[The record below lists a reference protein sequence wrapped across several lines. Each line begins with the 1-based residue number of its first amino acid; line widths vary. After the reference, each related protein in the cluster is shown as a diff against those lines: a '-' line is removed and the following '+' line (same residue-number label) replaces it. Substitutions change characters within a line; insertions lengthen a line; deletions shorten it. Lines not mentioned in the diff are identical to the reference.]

1 MDYRSAGVDISKND
15 RLIARIK
22 TMMGKSGAGIGHFG
36 GAFPFLTKGYKE
48 PLLISSIDSA
58 GTKTAVAIAVNQH
71 DGIGRDILHHSINDI
86 ACCGAE
92 PLYFLD
98 YIAMSN
104 LDEEIAASLIQG
116 MIEASQ
122 KWDVKLAGGELA
134 EMPGV
139 YQPNEY
145 DLVITINGV
154 VEKSEYIDGSGIKSG
169 DILIG
174 FPSAGLHT
182 NGFSLARK
190 VVEETGLSYG
200 SLIPPSFAGENPESI
215 PPRSAG
221 GESKG
226 GVTIADAL
234 LAEHRCYLNEIREL
248 KRNYNV
254 KGLAHITG
262 GGLPGNVSRIIP
274 TGFEAEFDWGSWD
287 EPPIFGLLREAGEI
301 PEDDMR
307 TTFNLGVGLVAVLNP
322 ESAKTIIK
330 NFPKR
335 LHTPFVVGKVITKE

>member
-1 MDYRSAGVDISKND
+1 MDYRSAGVNISKND

-22 TMMGKSGAGIGHFG
+22 KMMGKAGSSIGHFG
-36 GAFPFLTKGYKE
+36 GAFSFSTKDYKE
-48 PLLISSIDSA
+48 PLLVSSIDSA
-58 GTKTAVAIAVNQH
+58 GTKTAVAIAVNKH

-116 MIEASQ
+116 MIESGQ
-122 KWDVKLAGGELA
+122 RWDVKLAGGELA

-139 YQPNEY
+139 YQQNEY
-145 DLVITINGV
+145 DLVISINGV
-154 VEKSEYIDGSGIKSG
+154 VEKSEYINGSGIKND

-182 NGFSLARK
+182 NGYSLARK
-190 VVEETGLSYG
+190 VVEQTEYSY
-200 SLIPPSFAGENPESI
+200 STLIPGQDTNI
-215 PPRSAG
+215 G
-221 GESKG
+221 
-226 GVTIADAL
+226 DAL
-234 LAEHRCYLNEIREL
+234 LAEHRCYLDEIREL
-248 KRNYNV
+248 KQNYRV

-262 GGLPGNVSRIIP
+262 GGLPGNVSRIVP
-274 TGFEAEFDWGSWD
+274 SGFEIEFDWGSWI
-287 EPPIFGLLREAGEI
+287 EPPVFNLLREAGEI

-307 TTFNLGVGLVAVLNP
+307 STFNLGVGLVAVLNP
-322 ESAKTIIK
+322 DFAKEVFN
-330 NFPKR
+330 NFPKH
-335 LHTPFVVGKVITKE
+335 LYKPFAIGRVVNKG